1 LFKGSLYPFASIF
14 AAKNPYPPPTS
25 FPHTYL
31 LLVISPFFAIDQPSF
46 LIHLWVAIKQ
56 PAMKKLFFFFLT
68 VTACETLTAQ
78 NVGIGLS
85 SNINKKLTVKGDAL
99 FVFPAGG
106 QSAVISLMGNT
117 NNQGRINFIRP
128 DSSVIGSIYGWDL
141 NDRMYLQQGSNTN
154 QIVLTSNGNVGI
166 NNAAPSERLDVLG
179 NIRSRDTI
187 TADNDLVAGDNV
199 RAGGDIIATGIV
211 SGNGLQ
217 SSGGLTVSSNG
228 LIGGN
233 FTSNGNLSTNSDLI
247 VNNSG
252 ATLQLKNGSNVNT
265 GFFQLSG
272 NNVRMGTNSGN
283 NTGNLIIRMNGTDR
297 VSVDEVGNVNISG
310 ELRKTSV
317 TGTASLTPYCY
328 GSVSGNGIKKHG
340 TSNFSSERLQQGYY
354 RIRCAGI
361 TYSNCVIL
369 VTSGIRS
376 RLLSTI
382 GGIDEFDLVATDLSN
397 NEIDTAFD
405 FVIFKM

>member
-1 LFKGSLYPFASIF
+1 
-14 AAKNPYPPPTS
+14 
-25 FPHTYL
+25 
-31 LLVISPFFAIDQPSF
+31 
-46 LIHLWVAIKQ
+46 
-56 PAMKKLFFFFLT
+56 MKKLFFFFLI

-78 NVGIGLS
+78 NVGIGIS
-85 SNINKKLTVKGDAL
+85 TNINKKLTVKGDAL

-154 QIVLTSNGNVGI
+154 QIVLNSNGNVGI
-166 NNAAPSERLDVLG
+166 NNASPTERLDVLG

-187 TADNDLVAGDNV
+187 TADNDVVAGDNV
-199 RAGGDIIATGIV
+199 RAGGNIIATGIV

-317 TGTASLTPYCY
+317 TGSASLTPYCY
-328 GSVSGNGIKKHG
+328 GSVYATGIKKHG
-340 TSNFSSERLQQGYY
+340 TSNFSSEKIQQGYY
-354 RIRCAGI
+354 RIRCTGI

-369 VTSGIRS
+369 VTSGLRS

-397 NEIDTAFD
+397 NEIDTEFD